1 MGNRGVYLIT
11 NTVENKRYIG
21 SCTSVKSRINRHINL
36 GSIPIKDLSKCML
49 EKQLKHK
56 GLYIDMRRLG
66 LDNFTFEILKDG
78 FPDNE
83 SMTNYEYEMINKY
96 NSMNDYNILYKV
108 GDRFKTNNQ
117 PLNEN
122 QLYYYTTF
130 MEKSISKYLNIL

>member
-1 MGNRGVYLIT
+1 MLEYLRPFKLECPLLY
-11 NTVENKRYIG
+11 NSKNEFVPWQPKY
-21 SCTSVKSRINRHINL
+21 
-36 GSIPIKDLSKCML
+36 KDIEGGMSESML